1 MRQTAAQF
9 LASLTAQGHQ
19 SLAHQSLGHQ
29 SQRGESVILLHG
41 LARTEASLLLMDA
54 ALRVQG
60 YEVIND
66 SYPSTKASLADLV
79 ADLVAGVGARVA
91 RCGVNP
97 DGTARRV
104 HFVTHSMGGI
114 LLRLYLRDTRPPALG
129 RVVMLAP
136 PNQGSEVVDALG
148 GLAAFHWVNG
158 PAGAELGTGPDSLPR
173 KLPPADYEVGVIAGT
188 RSLNPLFSRLLPGPD
203 DGTVSVASTRL
214 KGMTAHLTLPVS
226 HTFMMNSPEVI
237 AQTLNFLDKGHFAP
251 GLTRRAALTSLFAP
265 PGRPTLES

>member
-1 MRQTAAQF
+1 M
-9 LASLTAQGHQ
+9 LTAQGRKPGR
-19 SLAHQSLGHQ
+19 A
-29 SQRGESVILLHG
+29 ESVVLLHG
-41 LARTEASLLLMDA
+41 LARTEASLLVMDA
-54 ALRVQG
+54 ALRAQG

-66 SYPSTKASLADLV
+66 SYPSTKASMADL
-79 ADLVAGVGARVA
+79 AAGVGARVA
-91 RCGVNP
+91 RCGVGP
-97 DGTARRV
+97 DGAVRRV

-114 LLRLYLRDTRPPALG
+114 LLRLWLRDHRPEGLG

-148 GLAAFHWVNG
+148 GMAAFHWVNG
-158 PAGAELGTGPDSLPR
+158 PAGAELGTGPDALPR

-214 KGMTAHLTLPVS
+214 EGMTAHLTLPVS

-237 AQTLNFLDKGHFAP
+237 AQTLSFLDKGRFAP
-251 GLTRRAALTSLFAP
+251 GLTRRAALTSLIGP
-265 PGRPTLES
+265 KPGGTTQAG

>member
-9 LASLTAQGHQ
+9 LATLTAQGRKPDR
-19 SLAHQSLGHQ
+19 A
-29 SQRGESVILLHG
+29 ESVVLLHG
-41 LARTEASLLLMDA
+41 LARTEASMLLMDA
-54 ALRVQG
+54 ALRARG

-66 SYPSTKASLADLV
+66 SYPSTKASMADL
-79 ADLVAGVGARVA
+79 AAGVGARVA
-91 RCGVNP
+91 RCAAG
-97 DGTARRV
+97 RRV

-114 LLRLYLRDTRPPALG
+114 LLRLFLRDARPVGLG

-148 GLAAFHWVNG
+148 GMAAFHWVNG
-158 PAGAELGTGPDSLPR
+158 PAGAELGTGPDQLPR
-173 KLPPADYEVGVIAGT
+173 KLPPADFEVGVIAGT

-214 KGMTAHLTLPVS
+214 EGMAAHLTLPVS

-237 AQTLNFLDKGHFAP
+237 AQTLSFLDKGAFAP
-251 GLTRRAALTSLFAP
+251 GMTWRAALAGLL
-265 PGRPTLES
+265 RPEA